1 MTDDDE
7 QLAGTA
13 GEDPD
18 GETTGDGPGE
28 ATDGETTGDGPQE
41 TPEEGAE
48 GATDERPEGVPVWDD
63 DYFERVGA
71 RLMYNYDL
79 ERDRTVGGERFDL
92 YGEMQIH
99 TQKHFLHPALSYA
112 EHQAAEHLFAARR
125 ESVRVADLERY
136 VDLGHD
142 LAGEWIEADE
152 EHYGTDFSFV
162 LVVPEIPEAVRS
174 FVSGFKNRTMI
185 KYGYHGHYEVNL
197 VVVAPEAEETVA
209 SRSTDLDRAFAVWSS
224 PEEESPGLLERLF

>member
-7 QLAGTA
+7 RPAGSR
-13 GEDPD
+13 GERPD
-18 GETTGDGPGE
+18 GETAGEGPE
-28 ATDGETTGDGPQE
+28 ETDGHPEETAD
-41 TPEEGAE
+41 EGAE
-48 GATDERPEGVPVWDD
+48 GTTGEVPEEVPVWDD
-63 DYFERVGA
+63 GYFERVGA

-92 YGEMQIH
+92 YGEMEVH

-125 ESVRVADLERY
+125 KSVRVADLERY

-142 LAGEWIEADE
+142 LAEEWIEADE
-152 EHYGTDFSFV
+152 EHYGTDFSFA

-174 FVSGFKNRTMI
+174 FVSGFKDRTMI
-185 KYGYHGHYEVNL
+185 TYGYHGHYEVNL
-197 VVVAPEAEETVA
+197 VVVAPEAEAVVA

-224 PEEESPGLLERLF
+224 AEEESPGLLERLF

>member
-7 QLAGTA
+7 RPAGSR
-13 GEDPD
+13 GERPD
-18 GETTGDGPGE
+18 GETAGEGPE
-28 ATDGETTGDGPQE
+28 ETDGHPEETAD
-41 TPEEGAE
+41 EGAE
-48 GATDERPEGVPVWDD
+48 GTTGEVPEEVPVWDD
-63 DYFERVGA
+63 GYFERVGA

-92 YGEMQIH
+92 YGEMEVH

-112 EHQAAEHLFAARR
+112 EHEAAEHLFAARR
-125 ESVRVADLERY
+125 DGVRVADLERY

-142 LAGEWIEADE
+142 LAEEWIEADE

-174 FVSGFKNRTMI
+174 FVSGFKDRTMI
-185 KYGYHGHYEVNL
+185 TYGYHGHYEVNL
-197 VVVAPEAEETVA
+197 VVVAPEAEEIVA

-224 PEEESPGLLERLF
+224 PEQESPGLLERLF